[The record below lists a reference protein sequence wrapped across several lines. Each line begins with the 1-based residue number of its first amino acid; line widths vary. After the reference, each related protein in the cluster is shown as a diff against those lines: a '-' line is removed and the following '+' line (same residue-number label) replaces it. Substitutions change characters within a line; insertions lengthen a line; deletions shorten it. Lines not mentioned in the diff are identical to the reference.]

1 MRSTE
6 KTLAEIALGALGES
20 LAGCV
25 QGKNIIIITIIMI
38 IIIIFIYIIYIYI
51 YIYNIYIHIHEG
63 NGVNNFEKSQQQKFT
78 WMVPHGMAICLH

>member
-38 IIIIFIYIIYIYI
+38 IIIIYIYIYHIYIIYTYI
-51 YIYNIYIHIHEG
+51 YMKEM
-63 NGVNNFEKSQQQKFT
+63 E
-78 WMVPHGMAICLH
+78 